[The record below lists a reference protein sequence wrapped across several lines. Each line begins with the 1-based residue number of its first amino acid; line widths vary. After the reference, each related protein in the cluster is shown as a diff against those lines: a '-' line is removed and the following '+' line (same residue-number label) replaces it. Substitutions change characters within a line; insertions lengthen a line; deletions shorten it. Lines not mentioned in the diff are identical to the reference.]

1 MGKRNCFA
9 PVTFA
14 CSGGAAS
21 VRPFSPFNGDE
32 QGGTYCFPLE
42 KAHIRAASGEKRSFF
57 KLHMM
62 RRYLTFSRPLSGFS
76 SHFCNTYF
84 RDTLSSSPPL
94 FSNIAQHF
102 EFVNPPNNIQNGFFT
117 QVSHFFSKIRKLTVF
132 SRNPHTPIIPQSVRL
147 RMGRGRVICAENPPF
162 SQFGLPTPILRKQ
175 KKSYARR
182 TRRMS
187 GI

>member
-57 KLHMM
+57 SVTHDASLSYVFAPAF
-62 RRYLTFSRPLSGFS
+62 RVFVTFL
-76 SHFCNTYF
+76 
-84 RDTLSSSPPL
+84 
-94 FSNIAQHF
+94 
-102 EFVNPPNNIQNGFFT
+102 
-117 QVSHFFSKIRKLTVF
+117 
-132 SRNPHTPIIPQSVRL
+132 
-147 RMGRGRVICAENPPF
+147 
-162 SQFGLPTPILRKQ
+162 
-175 KKSYARR
+175 
-182 TRRMS
+182 
-187 GI
+187 